1 MKRRRAGY
9 DDADAVAA
17 AGVAAAVAFAV
28 GTSIGCVK
36 LGSRPALGASRA
48 ANQSTATRSA
58 APSPAAIAPRSP
70 RRARSMASRRAAR
83 SVFPRVS
90 SLTRRRVHACSWGTM
105 FAASR
110 CVLDAGTSS
119 SSAWHDVTPL
129 VYNELRRLAN
139 HYLKGER
146 KDHTL
151 QGTALV
157 HEAYIRL
164 MGQGDLEWQNRAH
177 FFGVAARLMRQIL
190 VDHAR
195 KHRAAKRGSGERDL
209 SLEEAAIFS
218 AERASSLVALDDALE
233 SLARVDERKS
243 RLVELRYFG
252 GLSIEEISEVE
263 ESSVATVKRHMRM
276 AEAWLHKEM
285 SKG

>member
-1 MKRRRAGY
+1 MEQLRRGEHCVTYTAAIIFARAGRRIRNLFKAGLERRRRGVIDLKKTNGY
-9 DDADAVAA
+9 ALPV
-17 AGVAAAVAFAV
+17 
-28 GTSIGCVK
+28 
-36 LGSRPALGASRA
+36 SRTELSRA
-48 ANQSTATRSA
+48 RERPMSK
-58 APSPAAIAPRSP
+58 PSPHEVTQLLLDWRNGDKAA
-70 RRARSMASRRAAR
+70 
-83 SVFPRVS
+83 
-90 SLTRRRVHACSWGTM
+90 
-105 FAASR
+105 
-110 CVLDAGTSS
+110 LDKL
-119 SSAWHDVTPL
+119 TPL

-157 HEAYIRL
+157 HEAYIKL
-164 MGQGDLEWQNRAH
+164 IGQGDFEWQNRAH

-195 KHRAAKRGSGERDL
+195 KHRAAKRGSGERDV
-209 SLEEAAIFS
+209 SLEEAAVFS
-218 AERASSLVALDDALE
+218 KERASSLVALDDALE
-233 SLARVDERKS
+233 SLAEFDERKS

-263 ESSVATVKRHMRM
+263 ETSVATVKRHMRM

>member
-1 MKRRRAGY
+1 MEDLHRTEHTVTATAAILIARTGRRIRDLLKTGIDKRRRGVIDLEKTNGY
-9 DDADAVAA
+9 ALPVSGSGLAEP
-17 AGVAAAVAFAV
+17 
-28 GTSIGCVK
+28 SQNLPSQNLPRQNIM
-36 LGSRPALGASRA
+36 SRPSPHEVTQLLLDWRNGDKKALDK
-48 ANQSTATRSA
+48 
-58 APSPAAIAPRSP
+58 
-70 RRARSMASRRAAR
+70 
-83 SVFPRVS
+83 
-90 SLTRRRVHACSWGTM
+90 L
-105 FAASR
+105 
-110 CVLDAGTSS
+110 
-119 SSAWHDVTPL
+119 TPL
-129 VYNELRRLAN
+129 VYNELRRLAS

-164 MGQGDLEWQNRAH
+164 IGQGDLEWKNRAH

-195 KHRAAKRGSGERDL
+195 KHRAAKRGSGEREL
-209 SLEEAAIFS
+209 SLDEAAVFS

-233 SLARVDERKS
+233 SLARFDERKS
-243 RLVELRYFG
+243 RFVELRYFG

-263 ESSVATVKRHMRM
+263 ETSVATVKRHMRM

-285 SKG
+285 SHGKR